1 MEKVKSSLNT
11 LIEIMNELREKCP
24 WDKKQTLK
32 SLREKTI
39 EEVYELSEAIINN
52 DNKNVE
58 EELGD
63 LLLHIVFYAKIGSE
77 KKQFTLN
84 SIINKLIIKLK
95 KRHPHVYGKLI
106 INTIKEVEQ
115 NWEKIKKKE
124 KKHKNILENI
134 PKSLPPITKSMRIQK
149 KVCAVGFDWDNKE
162 QVMEKFDE
170 EIKEMKNEMKKV
182 NNIEKMKNEIG
193 DVFFSLINY
202 SRFIGIDPEEAL
214 EKTNTKFI
222 KRFKH
227 LENAIKKEGKD
238 QNHDCLIGVS
248 GGADSSYLVHL
259 AKEKLGLKPLV
270 FHVDAGWNSQIS
282 TNNIARIIDRLGL
295 DLYTE
300 VIDWNEMRLVLP
312 QCFP

>member
-1 MEKVKSSLNT
+1 MEKVKSSLNA

-24 WDKKQTLK
+24 WDKKQTIE

-52 DNKNVE
+52 DNKNIE

-84 SIINKLIIKLK
+84 SIINTLIIKLK

-106 INTIKEVEQ
+106 INSIKEVEQ

-124 KKHKNILENI
+124 KKYKNVLENI
-134 PKSLPPITKSMRIQK
+134 PKSLPPVTKSMRIQK
-149 KVCAVGFDWDNKE
+149 KVRAVGFDWDNRE
-162 QVMEKFDE
+162 QVMEKFEE
-170 EIKEMKNEMKKV
+170 EIIEMKNEIRKI
-182 NNIEKMKNEIG
+182 NNIEKIKNEIG

-238 QNHDCLIGVS
+238 LMKMNL
-248 GGADSSYLVHL
+248 
-259 AKEKLGLKPLV
+259 
-270 FHVDAGWNSQIS
+270 
-282 TNNIARIIDRLGL
+282 
-295 DLYTE
+295 
-300 VIDWNEMRLVLP
+300 NEMNKYWNKSKKETV
-312 QCFP
+312 

>member
-1 MEKVKSSLNT
+1 MKKVNSSLNT

-24 WDKKQTLK
+24 WDKKQTTE

-52 DNKNVE
+52 DNKNIE

-63 LLLHIVFYAKIGSE
+63 LFLHIVFYAKIGSE

-106 INTIKEVEQ
+106 INSIKEVEQ

-124 KKHKNILENI
+124 KKHKNVLENI

-149 KVCAVGFDWDNKE
+149 KVRAVGFDWDNKE
-162 QVMEKFDE
+162 QVMKKFEE
-170 EIKEMKNEMKKV
+170 EIIEMKNEIRKV
-182 NNIEKMKNEIG
+182 NNIEKIKDEIG

-227 LENAIKKEGKD
+227 LENTLKKEGK
-238 QNHDCLIGVS
+238 
-248 GGADSSYLVHL
+248 
-259 AKEKLGLKPLV
+259 
-270 FHVDAGWNSQIS
+270 
-282 TNNIARIIDRLGL
+282 
-295 DLYTE
+295 
-300 VIDWNEMRLVLP
+300 
-312 QCFP
+312 